1 MTHYLFVN
9 RISFV
14 FLCTNE
20 TSFNDIR
27 ASYDFTFNFILF
39 FPFNPRVRD
48 KIAPF
53 FFCYSLSGPLKKK
66 KKNRSNPIEDE
77 YVHEG
82 EC

>member
-14 FLCTNE
+14 FLRTNE

-27 ASYDFTFNFILF
+27 ASYDSTFNFILF
-39 FPFNPRVRD
+39 FSFNPRVRD

-53 FFCYSLSGPLKKK
+53 LFYYSLSGPLK